1 MATLWGLESL
11 AQNGAEAA
19 EITGSG
25 DTCAADDQPV
35 THTILRLGGYGLQ
48 WLSCFRLRPFFAVV
62 AYIAWKASADLFHC
76 WNQVGDEDAYIA
88 EQAHTIDMLDGR
100 FYELGERVTETSNEV
115 SMIHDYVSGVH
126 YALVEGGDFLR
137 KGLGLT
143 NEQWIHLNTLGTRQ
157 HSCTSHYGDAKVHA
171 SGETACGCNWNSR
184 FN

>member
-1 MATLWGLESL
+1 
-11 AQNGAEAA
+11 
-19 EITGSG
+19 
-25 DTCAADDQPV
+25 
-35 THTILRLGGYGLQ
+35 
-48 WLSCFRLRPFFAVV
+48 
-62 AYIAWKASADLFHC
+62 
-76 WNQVGDEDAYIA
+76 
-88 EQAHTIDMLDGR
+88 MLDGR